1 MANDDFFENFLRH
14 SSNYNG
20 GLEYFEDTHDA
31 QGNYLGA
38 RPTPQFGSAA
48 PQQSYDGVQYTQ
60 PPQAG
65 NGGFAPQQPMS
76 QAARRTEQS
85 LSNPTQLVRTVGG
98 AQPQQPQA
106 KPLPT
111 TDQYIPPQLNQN
123 FVIYHPRTT
132 ADVEQLIA
140 YLRRGEP
147 ALVDLD
153 PISDSPEA
161 QRLMDFTSGAAY
173 ALGDRVITVRR
184 NLFLITPDTMDVL
197 KPEKEN

>member
-1 MANDDFFENFLRH
+1 MAEDFFENFLRN

-20 GLEYFEDTHDA
+20 GLEYYEDTHDVR
-31 QGNYLGA
+31 GNYIGA
-38 RPTPQFGSAA
+38 RPAQPS
-48 PQQSYDGVQYTQ
+48 GVQYTAPVQ
-60 PPQAG
+60 
-65 NGGFAPQQPMS
+65 GGGYVAPTPAPAPVQSP
-76 QAARRTEQS
+76 AAQRTEQS
-85 LSNPTQLVRTVGG
+85 LSNPTKLYTSAPSG
-98 AQPQQPQA
+98 AVAQTNGA

-111 TDQYIPPQLNQN
+111 TEQYISPQLNQN

-153 PISDSPEA
+153 PISESPDA

-184 NLFLITPDTMDVL
+184 NLFLITPDTMGVL
-197 KPEKEN
+197 KPENDN

>member
-31 QGNYLGA
+31 QGNYLGS
-38 RPTPQFGSAA
+38 RPLPPQSS
-48 PQQSYDGVQYTQ
+48 QQQGYDGVRYTQ
-60 PPQAG
+60 PPQGGGA
-65 NGGFAPQQPMS
+65 GFAPQQPMS

-85 LSNPTQLVRTVGG
+85 LSNPTQLVRTPGG
-98 AQPQQPQA
+98 APQQPQA

-197 KPEKEN
+197 KPEKDS

>member
-1 MANDDFFENFLRH
+1 MANDDFFENFLRN

-20 GLEYFEDTHDA
+20 GLEYYEDTHDA
-31 QGNYLGA
+31 YGNYIGS
-38 RPTPQFGSAA
+38 RPMQNGGA
-48 PQQSYDGVQYTQ
+48 PQYTAPVQGT
-60 PPQAG
+60 
-65 NGGFAPQQPMS
+65 S
-76 QAARRTEQS
+76 DAAQRTEQS
-85 LSNPTQLVRTVGG
+85 LNNPTQIYSTAPQNTVK
-98 AQPQQPQA
+98 QSKA

-111 TDQYIPPQLNQN
+111 TADGIAAQLNKK
-123 FVIYHPRTT
+123 FVIYRPRTT

-153 PISDSPEA
+153 PISESPDA

-197 KPEKEN
+197 KPESDS

>member
-1 MANDDFFENFLRH
+1 MENDFFENFLRN

-20 GLEYFEDTHDA
+20 SLEYFEDTHDA
-31 QGNYLGA
+31 YGNYVGS
-38 RPTPQFGSAA
+38 RP
-48 PQQSYDGVQYTQ
+48 
-60 PPQAG
+60 AG
-65 NGGFAPQQPMS
+65 
-76 QAARRTEQS
+76 
-85 LSNPTQLVRTVGG
+85 GG
-98 AQPQQPQA
+98 AQAFAPGSSFPGQAQAPAGAPNPTPKQPQA

-111 TDQYIPPQLNQN
+111 TEQAIAAQLNRN
-123 FVIYHPRTT
+123 FVIYSPRTT

-153 PISDSPEA
+153 PISDSPDA

-173 ALGDRVITVRR
+173 ALGDRVYTVRR

-197 KPEKEN
+197 KPESDD

>member
-1 MANDDFFENFLRH
+1 MDNDFFENFLRN

-20 GLEYFEDTHDA
+20 SLEYFEDTHDA
-31 QGNYLGA
+31 YGNYIDPRYRQPTQGYAPTGA
-38 RPTPQFGSAA
+38 VQTGGAGQFA
-48 PQQSYDGVQYTQ
+48 QSVPPMQPIQ
-60 PPQAG
+60 PP
-65 NGGFAPQQPMS
+65 P
-76 QAARRTEQS
+76 
-85 LSNPTQLVRTVGG
+85 
-98 AQPQQPQA
+98 QPQTPPPQEPKA

-111 TDQYIPPQLNQN
+111 VEQAVAAQLNSK
-123 FVIYHPRTT
+123 FVIYRPRTT

-153 PISDSPEA
+153 PISDSPDA

-197 KPEKEN
+197 KPESED

>member
-1 MANDDFFENFLRH
+1 MANDDFFENFLRN

-20 GLEYFEDTHDA
+20 GLEYYEDTHDA
-31 QGNYLGA
+31 RGNYIGSRGTQGNG
-38 RPTPQFGSAA
+38 A
-48 PQQSYDGVQYTQ
+48 PQYT
-60 PPQAG
+60 
-65 NGGFAPQQPMS
+65 APVS
-76 QAARRTEQS
+76 ASDAAQRTEQS
-85 LSNPTQLVRTVGG
+85 LTNPTKIHSSAPVNSTV
-98 AQPQQPQA
+98 QQPQA

-111 TDQYIPPQLNQN
+111 TAEGMAAQLNSK
-123 FVIYHPRTT
+123 FVIYRPRTT

-153 PISDSPEA
+153 PISESPDA

-197 KPEKEN
+197 KPESDS

>member
-1 MANDDFFENFLRH
+1 MANDDFFENFLRN

-20 GLEYFEDTHDA
+20 SLEYFEDTHDA
-31 QGNYLGA
+31 YGNYIDPRYRQAPPAVPNGGVG
-38 RPTPQFGSAA
+38 QFAQNA
-48 PQQSYDGVQYTQ
+48 PQPQTPLQV
-60 PPQAG
+60 PPQ
-65 NGGFAPQQPMS
+65 PQTP
-76 QAARRTEQS
+76 
-85 LSNPTQLVRTVGG
+85 
-98 AQPQQPQA
+98 PQESKA

-111 TDQYIPPQLNQN
+111 VDQAVAAQLNSK
-123 FVIYHPRTT
+123 FVIYRPRTT

-153 PISDSPEA
+153 PISDSPDA

-197 KPEKEN
+197 KPETEN

>member
-1 MANDDFFENFLRH
+1 MENDFFENFLRN

-20 GLEYFEDTHDA
+20 SLEYFEDTHDVY
-31 QGNYLGA
+31 GNYIDPRYRQAPPPVQNSGA
-38 RPTPQFGSAA
+38 GQFAQTP
-48 PQQSYDGVQYTQ
+48 PQQQ
-60 PPQAG
+60 PPVQT
-65 NGGFAPQQPMS
+65 APPPES
-76 QAARRTEQS
+76 K
-85 LSNPTQLVRTVGG
+85 
-98 AQPQQPQA
+98 A

-111 TDQYIPPQLNQN
+111 VEQAVAAQLNSK
-123 FVIYHPRTT
+123 FVIYRPRTT

-153 PISDSPEA
+153 PISDSPDA

-197 KPEKEN
+197 KPETED

>member
-1 MANDDFFENFLRH
+1 MANDDFFENFLRN

-20 GLEYFEDTHDA
+20 GLEYYEDTHDA
-31 QGNYLGA
+31 QGNYIGKSYA
-38 RPTPQFGSAA
+38 QQQNVGFG
-48 PQQSYDGVQYTQ
+48 GVQYTQ
-60 PPQAG
+60 PQPQGYAVP
-65 NGGFAPQQPMS
+65 PQQPPVTN
-76 QAARRTEQS
+76 AAQRTEQS
-85 LSNPTQLVRTVGG
+85 LSNPTRIVGG
-98 AQPQQPQA
+98 GQVSANGAQGA

-111 TDQYIPPQLNQN
+111 TEQYISPQLNQN

-153 PISDSPEA
+153 PISESPDA

-184 NLFLITPDTMDVL
+184 NLFLITPDTIDVL
-197 KPEKEN
+197 KPERDS

>member
-1 MANDDFFENFLRH
+1 MANDDFFENFLRN

-20 GLEYFEDTHDA
+20 GLEYYEDTHDA
-31 QGNYLGA
+31 YGNYIGS
-38 RPTPQFGSAA
+38 RPAQNGGA
-48 PQQSYDGVQYTQ
+48 PQYTTPVQGT
-60 PPQAG
+60 
-65 NGGFAPQQPMS
+65 S
-76 QAARRTEQS
+76 DAAQRTEQS
-85 LSNPTQLVRTVGG
+85 LNNPTQIYSTAPQNSTVK
-98 AQPQQPQA
+98 QSKA

-111 TDQYIPPQLNQN
+111 TADGIAAQLNKK
-123 FVIYHPRTT
+123 FVIYRPRTT

-153 PISDSPEA
+153 PISDKPDA

-197 KPEKEN
+197 KPESDS

>member
-1 MANDDFFENFLRH
+1 MANEDFFENFLRN

-20 GLEYFEDTHDA
+20 GLEYYEDTHDA
-31 QGNYLGA
+31 YGNYIGGA
-38 RPTPQFGSAA
+38 RPAA
-48 PQQSYDGVQYTQ
+48 QGGVQYTTPTSQ
-60 PPQAG
+60 GYNSMPPQQG
-65 NGGFAPQQPMS
+65 VPFAQSP
-76 QAARRTEQS
+76 AAQRTEQS
-85 LSNPTQLVRTVGG
+85 LSNPTRLYGG
-98 AQPQQPQA
+98 VPNNVAAQQQNKA

-111 TDQYIPPQLNQN
+111 TEQGILPQLNRN
-123 FVIYHPRTT
+123 FVIYRPRTT

-153 PISDSPEA
+153 PISDSPDA

-197 KPEKEN
+197 KPESDS

>member
-1 MANDDFFENFLRH
+1 MANDDFFENFLRN

-20 GLEYFEDTHDA
+20 GLEYYEDTHDA
-31 QGNYLGA
+31 RGNYIGG
-38 RPTPQFGSAA
+38 RGMQG
-48 PQQSYDGVQYTQ
+48 DNGVVQYTQ
-60 PPQAG
+60 PPAQ
-65 NGGFAPQQPMS
+65 GGGYAVPQQPVS
-76 QAARRTEQS
+76 SAAQRTEQS
-85 LSNPTQLVRTVGG
+85 LNNPTQLVSTPVHGG
-98 AQPQQPQA
+98 AYTQNHA

-111 TDQYIPPQLNQN
+111 TEQTIHKQLNQN
-123 FVIYHPRTT
+123 FVIYHPRCT

-153 PISDSPEA
+153 PISESPEA

-184 NLFLITPDTMDVL
+184 NLFLITPETIDVL
-197 KPEKEN
+197 KPESDK

>member
-1 MANDDFFENFLRH
+1 MENDFFENFLRN

-20 GLEYFEDTHDA
+20 SLEYFEETHDA
-31 QGNYLGA
+31 HGNYIDPRYRQAPPPVQNGGVG
-38 RPTPQFGSAA
+38 QFA
-48 PQQSYDGVQYTQ
+48 QSVHHEQSI
-60 PPQAG
+60 PPQV
-65 NGGFAPQQPMS
+65 PP
-76 QAARRTEQS
+76 
-85 LSNPTQLVRTVGG
+85 
-98 AQPQQPQA
+98 QPQTPPQETKA

-111 TDQYIPPQLNQN
+111 VDQAVAAQLNSK
-123 FVIYHPRTT
+123 FVIYRPRTT

-153 PISDSPEA
+153 PISDSPDA

-184 NLFLITPDTMDVL
+184 NLFLITPDSMDVL
-197 KPEKEN
+197 KPETED

>member
-1 MANDDFFENFLRH
+1 MAEDFFENFLRN

-20 GLEYFEDTHDA
+20 GLEYYEDTHDVR
-31 QGNYLGA
+31 GNYIGG
-38 RPTPQFGSAA
+38 RPAQPS
-48 PQQSYDGVQYTQ
+48 GVQYTAPVQ
-60 PPQAG
+60 GGGYTAPAPAPATPQS
-65 NGGFAPQQPMS
+65 P
-76 QAARRTEQS
+76 AAQRTEQS
-85 LSNPTQLVRTVGG
+85 LSNPTKLYSSAPSATA
-98 AQPQQPQA
+98 AQANGA

-111 TDQYIPPQLNQN
+111 TDQYISPQLNQN

-153 PISDSPEA
+153 PISESPDA

-184 NLFLITPDTMDVL
+184 NLFLITPDTMGVL
-197 KPEKEN
+197 KPENDN

>member
-1 MANDDFFENFLRH
+1 MANDDFFENFLKN

-20 GLEYFEDTHDA
+20 SLEYYEDTHDA
-31 QGNYLGA
+31 RGNYIGGRSAQGA
-38 RPTPQFGSAA
+38 
-48 PQQSYDGVQYTQ
+48 VQYT
-60 PPQAG
+60 
-65 NGGFAPQQPMS
+65 APVQSSGYTAP
-76 QAARRTEQS
+76 AATSAAAQRTEKS
-85 LSNPTQLVRTVGG
+85 LSNPTKLYSESVPPT
-98 AQPQQPQA
+98 AQNRGA

-111 TDQYIPPQLNQN
+111 TDQYISPQLNQN

-153 PISDSPEA
+153 PISESPDA

-173 ALGDRVITVRR
+173 ALGDTVLTVRR
-184 NLFLITPDTMDVL
+184 NLFLITPDTMGVL
-197 KPEKEN
+197 KPENEG

>member
-1 MANDDFFENFLRH
+1 MANDDFFESFLRN

-20 GLEYFEDTHDA
+20 GLEYYEDTHDA
-31 QGNYLGA
+31 RGNYI
-38 RPTPQFGSAA
+38 GSR
-48 PQQSYDGVQYTQ
+48 PQQYT
-60 PPQAG
+60 
-65 NGGFAPQQPMS
+65 GGGIPNAQ
-76 QAARRTEQS
+76 RTEQNNTN
-85 LSNPTQLVRTVGG
+85 LYG
-98 AQPQQPQA
+98 AAPNASGAKQPQA

-111 TDQYIPPQLNQN
+111 AEQAIAAQLNRN
-123 FVIYHPRTT
+123 FVIYRPRTT

-153 PISDSPEA
+153 PISESPDA

-173 ALGDRVITVRR
+173 ALGDRVVTVRR

-197 KPEKEN
+197 KPESDD

>member
-1 MANDDFFENFLRH
+1 MENDFFENFLRN

-20 GLEYFEDTHDA
+20 SLEYFEDTHDA
-31 QGNYLGA
+31 YGNYIDPRYRQAPPPVQNSGA
-38 RPTPQFGSAA
+38 GQFAPPTM
-48 PQQSYDGVQYTQ
+48 QSV
-60 PPQAG
+60 PPQAPTP
-65 NGGFAPQQPMS
+65 PQ
-76 QAARRTEQS
+76 T
-85 LSNPTQLVRTVGG
+85 
-98 AQPQQPQA
+98 PQEPKA

-111 TDQYIPPQLNQN
+111 VEQAVAAQLNSK
-123 FVIYHPRTT
+123 FVIYRPRTT

-153 PISDSPEA
+153 PISDSPDA

-197 KPEKEN
+197 KPESEG

>member
-1 MANDDFFENFLRH
+1 MANDDFFENFLRS

-20 GLEYFEDTHDA
+20 GLEYYEDTHDA
-31 QGNYLGA
+31 QGNYIGSRYAQNSGA
-38 RPTPQFGSAA
+38 PQYAA
-48 PQQSYDGVQYTQ
+48 PVPTSD
-60 PPQAG
+60 
-65 NGGFAPQQPMS
+65 
-76 QAARRTEQS
+76 AAQRTEQN
-85 LSNPTQLVRTVGG
+85 LTNPTKIYSNVPNNTIK
-98 AQPQQPQA
+98 QPPKA

-111 TDQYIPPQLNQN
+111 TAEGIAAQLNRK
-123 FVIYHPRTT
+123 FVIYRPRTT

-153 PISDSPEA
+153 PISESPDA

-197 KPEKEN
+197 KPESDS

>member
-1 MANDDFFENFLRH
+1 MANDDFFENFLRN

-20 GLEYFEDTHDA
+20 GLEYYEDTHDA
-31 QGNYLGA
+31 RGNYIGG
-38 RPTPQFGSAA
+38 RPAQGS
-48 PQQSYDGVQYTQ
+48 GVQYTTPAQ
-60 PPQAG
+60 STGYTTPPQ
-65 NGGFAPQQPMS
+65 PQS
-76 QAARRTEQS
+76 AAAQRTEQS
-85 LSNPTQLVRTVGG
+85 LNNPTRLYG
-98 AQPQQPQA
+98 APPAGNTQPQQQA

-111 TDQYIPPQLNQN
+111 TDQIISPQLNRN
-123 FVIYHPRTT
+123 FVIYRPRTT

-153 PISDSPEA
+153 PISESPEA

-197 KPEKEN
+197 KPESDN

>member
-1 MANDDFFENFLRH
+1 MANDDFFENFLRN

-20 GLEYFEDTHDA
+20 SLEYFEDTHDVY
-31 QGNYLGA
+31 GNYIDPRYRQAPPPVQNSGA
-38 RPTPQFGSAA
+38 AQFA
-48 PQQSYDGVQYTQ
+48 Q
-60 PPQAG
+60 
-65 NGGFAPQQPMS
+65 
-76 QAARRTEQS
+76 
-85 LSNPTQLVRTVGG
+85 
-98 AQPQQPQA
+98 AQPQQPPQQPVPPMQQESKA

-111 TDQYIPPQLNQN
+111 IDQAVAAQLNSK
-123 FVIYHPRTT
+123 FVIYRPRTT

-153 PISDSPEA
+153 PISDSPDA

-197 KPEKEN
+197 KPETED